1 MLMSGLY
8 AKASSQL
15 QMLRLAQIVIQLRKF
30 AEAVKRIKG
39 AVSPADKAASSAPKG
54 GRPAG
59 SGGGGGRA
67 FPPGGSGVLDRD
79 MSSTLRTEMSV
90 IDPSP
95 GGARARLRRRSL
107 SDVAERTAGAPLQVA
122 FALPVVMFLADL
134 KVASTPAAH
143 YASGGRS

>member
-1 MLMSGLY
+1 MHMSGLY

-79 MSSTLRTEMSV
+79 MSGTLRTEMSG
-90 IDPSP
+90 IDPSL
-95 GGARARLRRRSL
+95 GGARPPAAAFPLPVLLERLVHLCRCLRCACCAMPYCFGSCLRRK
-107 SDVAERTAGAPLQVA
+107 QV
-122 FALPVVMFLADL
+122 M
-134 KVASTPAAH
+134 
-143 YASGGRS
+143 GC